1 MADEELFDICDAE
14 DRVIGVA
21 PRSEVHAKNWL
32 HRAVHVF
39 VFNLRGELLTH
50 LRSATKDQYPS
61 TFTSSASGHVSS
73 GESYESSVEREL
85 WEELGL
91 RGELEFLAKFSA
103 GPETCYEHTQLYRLV
118 TEAVPTPDP
127 EEIAAIEW
135 LPLSEVAD
143 QLKRQPER
151 FSPCYRTLLTWYLS
165 RESH

>member
-1 MADEELFDICDAE
+1 MFQEELFDICDAD

-39 VFNLRGELLTH
+39 VFNPAGELLMH

-103 GPETCYEHTQLYRLV
+103 GPETCFEHTQLYRLV
-118 TEAVPTPDP
+118 TDAVPTPDP

-135 LPLSEVAD
+135 LSLADVATR
-143 QLKRQPER
+143 LEREPER
-151 FSPCYRTLLTWYLS
+151 FSPCYRTLLTWYLA